1 MKIGLLSY
9 RSHPYSGGQGIY
21 IKHLSKSLS
30 DLGHEVSVLSG
41 PPYPELDDSIEL
53 IQIPSLGMFETEDR
67 MKLFNYK
74 LLFKPLDFYEWI
86 TVMTGGFPEPYTY
99 GERVYKYLKKSK
111 KEFDIILDNQS
122 LSSSLLKI
130 QDMLPLAVTIH
141 HPITKDHKLEM
152 ENASNWKEKL
162 SSIRWHNF
170 LPMQKRVA
178 PKLNKI
184 ICVSRPSKGDIVEEF
199 NVDESKIEVIVNG
212 IDINKF
218 VPGPS
223 NLVESNRIITTAS
236 ADIPLKGL
244 KYLVKAL
251 PEILRSFPKT
261 KLTVIGKT
269 PSNSEVS
276 KLIHNLNLKD
286 VISFRSG
293 LSENEIVDLYH
304 SSEIAVIPSLYEGF
318 GFGAGEAMA
327 CGVPLISTHSGGLR
341 EVVGDS
347 AVKILPSSAQEI
359 EKAVINLFNNQV
371 KMKDLSI
378 KGRQRM
384 ETKFDW
390 KIAASSYESLFQQVI
405 EAFNSEHNKVQKTQ
419 SRK

>member
-21 IKHLSKSLS
+21 IKHLSKALN

-41 PPYPELDDSIEL
+41 PPYPELDDSIQL
-53 IQIPSLGMFETEDR
+53 IQIPSLGMFETENR
-67 MKLFNYK
+67 MKLFNLG
-74 LLFKPLDFYEWI
+74 LLLKPLDLYEWV

-99 GERVYKYLKKSK
+99 GKRVYKYLKKNK
-111 KEFDIILDNQS
+111 KDFDIILDNQS
-122 LSSSLLKI
+122 LCGSLLNI

-184 ICVSRPSKGDIVEEF
+184 ICVSGPSKEDIVKEF
-199 NVDESKIEVIVNG
+199 LVEDNKIEVILNG

-218 VPGPS
+218 IPGPS
-223 NLVESNRIITTAS
+223 SLVKSNRIITTAS

-244 KYLVKAL
+244 KYLIQAL

-261 KLTVIGKT
+261 TLTVIGKS

-276 KLIHNLNLKD
+276 ELIRNLDLKD
-286 VISFRSG
+286 IISFKSG
-293 LSENEIVDLYH
+293 ISEKEIVDLYH
-304 SSEIAVIPSLYEGF
+304 ASEIAVIPSLYEGF

-327 CGVPLISTHSGGLR
+327 CGVPLISTHSGGLK
-341 EVVGDS
+341 EVVGDC
-347 AVKILPSSAQEI
+347 ALEILPSSKDEI
-359 EKAVINLFNNQV
+359 EKAVISLFNDHE
-371 KMKDLSI
+371 KRKELSV
-378 KGRQRM
+378 KGRLRM

-390 KIAASSYESLFQQVI
+390 KIAASSYELSFQEVI
-405 EAFNSEHNKVQKTQ
+405 ESFNNEHNKV
-419 SRK
+419 